1 MHQSIHISNF
11 EKIDFI
17 WLVGR
22 VWDVPSPWSTTFVCT
37 KKPHKPTA
45 SDCHEKDF
53 SKIFNKTFEK
63 SSKISK
69 NIFLAFLDH
78 IVAQKLGY
86 TKKSHFLP
94 LFTCFFATP
103 RSLFSTGI
111 CYFFVIFYILRSNY
125 AIWECASNSKHVLL
139 PWATLQVTFTRFMRF
154 KLDFKTFFSEK
165 MHFLPKL
172 TPVLNTGHRS

>member
-1 MHQSIHISNF
+1 MF
-11 EKIDFI
+11 P
-17 WLVGR
+17 
-22 VWDVPSPWSTTFVCT
+22 VPDQPRLFAPRSPTNLQRA
-37 KKPHKPTA
+37 TA
-45 SDCHEKDF
+45 TR
-53 SKIFNKTFEK
+53 KIFQKFLAK
-63 SSKISK
+63 LSK
-69 NIFLAFLDH
+69 NLLKFQKIFFLSFLDH

-94 LFTCFFATP
+94 LFTWFFATL
-103 RSLFSTGI
+103 RSLFSTEI